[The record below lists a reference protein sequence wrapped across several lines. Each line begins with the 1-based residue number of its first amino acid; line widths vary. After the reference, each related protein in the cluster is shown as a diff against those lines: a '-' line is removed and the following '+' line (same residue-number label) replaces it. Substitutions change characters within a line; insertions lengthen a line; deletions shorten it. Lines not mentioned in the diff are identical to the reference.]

1 MSVKHNHEAEMQ
13 GDMSESDKRLLEL
26 GYRVEFRREMSFFG
40 VLGMSFCAIGI
51 LTGMS
56 SAFQT
61 GLFSGG
67 PLGLFWGWNICSL
80 FMLFIA
86 LSLAEICSA
95 YPTMGGLY
103 FWVCKMKPDSP
114 ALGFCTG
121 WIYTIAM
128 VLTGTSGNLSVAL
141 YIASLAEIGQGIT
154 LSRVEIAAIAWGIN
168 IASGILNTI
177 GTKAIGR
184 MSSFNVWWTIG
195 GTFVLVITLLVKAP
209 VKNTGSF
216 VFTDFENFTGWE
228 SKGFV
233 VLLGFLQAVY
243 TLEGCETAAQVA
255 EEARRAEFLA
265 PVAVVGSIIGS
276 WLVGLAYMLAL
287 LFSVQSIARVQATS
301 YAIPI
306 AQLYFD
312 TVGPRLT
319 LMCLTV
325 ITLAQFMAAVTA
337 FTASSRLLYALA
349 RDNAFPLK
357 RQFTSLNRFQAPL
370 AGVWLSVFIGCVISC
385 AYIGS
390 VIAFNAILS
399 SAAISVMLGYLQPII
414 IRVFWPSAMKER
426 GPFHLG
432 RWSMSINLAS
442 LLFIVF
448 ICILFVLP
456 TATPVTQFNMNYAIV
471 SVGAIFT
478 IVGLTWTVWGRHHFV
493 GPVHT
498 NIDIGA
504 TPPDTS
510 IGEKDLEDH

>member
-1 MSVKHNHEAEMQ
+1 MSPLKEDTGPEN
-13 GDMSESDKRLLEL
+13 DESDKRLWEL
-26 GYRVEFRREMSFFG
+26 GYQAEFRREMSFFG

-61 GLFSGG
+61 
-67 PLGLFWGWNICSL
+67 GLFWGWNICSL

-103 FWVCKMKPDSP
+103 FWVCKMKPDAP

-128 VLTGTSGNLSVAL
+128 ILTGTSGNLSVAL
-141 YIASLAEIGQGIT
+141 FIASLIEVGQQISLT
-154 LSRVEIAAIAWGIN
+154 RVEIAAIAWGVN
-168 IASGILNTI
+168 ILSGIINTI

-195 GTFVLVITLLVKAP
+195 GTFVLVITLLTKAP
-209 VKNTGSF
+209 ARNDATF
-216 VFTDFENFTGWE
+216 VFTDYENFTGWG

-255 EEARRAEFLA
+255 EEAKRAEFLA
-265 PVAVVGSIIGS
+265 PVAVVGSIVGS
-276 WLVGLAYMLAL
+276 WLIGLAYMLAL
-287 LFSVQSIARVQATS
+287 LFAVQDVAAVQATS
-301 YAIPI
+301 FAIPI
-306 AQLYFD
+306 AQLYHD
-312 TVGPRLT
+312 AVGPRLT
-319 LMCLTV
+319 LLCLTV
-325 ITLAQFMAAVTA
+325 IALAQWMAAATA
-337 FTASSRLLYALA
+337 YTASSRLMYALA
-349 RDNAFPLK
+349 RDNAVPAK
-357 RQFTSLNRFQAPL
+357 RGFMKLNRFQAPWV
-370 AGVWLSVFIGCVISC
+370 GIWFSVLVGCVLSC

-399 SAAISVMLGYLQPII
+399 SAAISVMLGYAQPIL

-432 RWSMSINLAS
+432 KWSMAINVAS
-442 LLFIVF
+442 LSFIVF
-448 ICILFVLP
+448 ICVLFVLP
-456 TATPVTQFNMNYAIV
+456 TARPVTQFNMNYAIV
-471 SVGAIFT
+471 SVGGIFL
-478 IVGLTWTVWGRHHFV
+478 IVGLTWIFWGRTRFT
-493 GPVHT
+493 GSVHT
-498 NIDIGA
+498 NPDVVNDGNSEKL
-504 TPPDTS
+504 DTS
-510 IGEKDLEDH
+510 DTLKSGLVDEA